1 MITGSKEEIKD
12 YYAWAN
18 RKSYQKKKAER
29 IKKQLEYYD
38 KNKERMLARQKAKY
52 WEGKKCIIKN

>member
-38 KNKERMLARQKAKY
+38 KNKERILAKKKAKY
-52 WEGKKCIIKN
+52 WEDKK